1 MRAYLPLFIITIGFA
16 LLSNLNSLA
25 GADASGFFD
34 DSFGD
39 LQEELAIAR
48 QEGKQGVM
56 LFFETEDCPF
66 CHRMKRDVFSRPE
79 VQKYFHQHFRL
90 IPIDIEGDVEITDF
104 QGQPTTMK
112 AFAAKHRVRA
122 TPVMAFFDLDGK
134 RVATYIGAT
143 RDAREFLL
151 LGEFVADGHY
161 KTTNFVKFKRAR
173 RRAQRG

>member
-1 MRAYLPLFIITIGFA
+1 MRSHLPLFLITAAFA
-16 LLSNLNSLA
+16 LLSYLNGVA
-25 GADASGFFD
+25 GEDAGGFFD

-56 LFFETEDCPF
+56 LFFETDDCPF
-66 CHRMKRDVFSRPE
+66 CHRMKRDVFRRPE

-90 IPIDIEGDVEITDF
+90 IPIDIEGDVEMTDF
-104 QGQPTTMK
+104 EGKPTTMK
-112 AFAAKHRVRA
+112 AFARRHRVRA
-122 TPVMAFFDLDGK
+122 TPVMAFFDLKGR

-143 RDAREFLL
+143 RDAEEFLL
-151 LGEFVADGHY
+151 LGQFVAEGHY
-161 KTTNFVKFKRAR
+161 KTTNFTKFKRAR